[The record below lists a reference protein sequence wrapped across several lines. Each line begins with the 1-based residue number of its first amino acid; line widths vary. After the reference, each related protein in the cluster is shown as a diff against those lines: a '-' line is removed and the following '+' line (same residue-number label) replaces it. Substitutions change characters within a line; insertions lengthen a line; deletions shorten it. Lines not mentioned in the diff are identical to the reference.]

1 MIDLGTKKL
10 TDIIPR
16 NIEKN
21 KAETIMDVQRK
32 FENSK
37 EKISKGLKKECAST
51 GTPIDKLHGGAEFMA
66 KLSNIGGGSLET
78 GGGGVREG
86 FNTINENIAARTV
99 LEMQQGKN
107 KTIKKTNDK

>member
-10 TDIIPR
+10 TDIVPR

-37 EKISKGLKKECAST
+37 EKINKG
-51 GTPIDKLHGGAEFMA
+51 
-66 KLSNIGGGSLET
+66 
-78 GGGGVREG
+78 
-86 FNTINENIAARTV
+86 
-99 LEMQQGKN
+99 
-107 KTIKKTNDK
+107 